1 MHSFIELSESNG
13 PGRRCVL
20 WLQGCTLGCPGCFN
34 PETHGS
40 SELKVKVREIADLI
54 LESALRLKLEGITIS
69 GGEPLEQSSG
79 LAALLKILKE
89 QSDLSV
95 VVFTGYELSELI
107 KQDNYQAVSKFV
119 DVLIAG
125 RFDLKKRL
133 ASGLIGS
140 SNKQSHFLS
149 TRYSQEDFKAI
160 AAGEIIISESG
171 EIVLTGIDP
180 VRMR

>member
-1 MHSFIELSESNG
+1 MN
-13 PGRRCVL
+13 
-20 WLQGCTLGCPGCFN
+20 
-34 PETHGS
+34 
-40 SELKVKVREIADLI
+40 VREIADLI
-54 LESALRLKLEGITIS
+54 LESASRLKLEGITIS
-69 GGEPLEQSSG
+69 GGEPFEQTSG

-95 VVFTGYELSELI
+95 IVLTGYELREL
-107 KQDNYQAVSKFV
+107 KSQDNYEAVSKFV

-125 RFDLKKRL
+125 RFDIQKRL
-133 ASGLIGS
+133 ATQLIGS

-149 TRYSQEDFKAI
+149 TRYSQKDFETI
-160 AAGEIIISESG
+160 AASEIIISEFG